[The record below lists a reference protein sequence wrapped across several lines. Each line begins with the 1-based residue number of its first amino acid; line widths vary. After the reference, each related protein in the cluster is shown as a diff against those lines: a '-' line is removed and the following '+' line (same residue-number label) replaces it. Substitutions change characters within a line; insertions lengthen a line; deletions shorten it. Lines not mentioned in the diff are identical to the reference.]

1 MRDPQVSL
9 DNFTL
14 LLAWIEIWACM
25 SVSQS
30 PEKLSTLLQPR
41 MTVRKPSSLSV
52 NRNGYM
58 GVVAIRDGFK
68 KRSLSGVGS

>member
-25 SVSQS
+25 SGSQS
-30 PEKLSTLLQPR
+30 PEKLSTFLRPR

-52 NRNGYM
+52 NRNGYV

-68 KRSLSGVGS
+68 RQSLSGVGS